1 MNPEIV
7 IIPLVGGPADGDV
20 VMCVLGPDGRPPL
33 THWLTGPE
41 GLADAPIYEL
51 EATDDPEQPP
61 WRYCFRIC
69 LADPLACGSG
79 STAASES
86 ASGSSGHAA

>member
-1 MNPEIV
+1 MEPEIV
-7 IIPLVGGPADGDV
+7 IVPLVGGPADGSAV
-20 VMCVLGPDGRPPL
+20 VCVLGPDGRPPL
-33 THWLTGPE
+33 THWLIGAE

-51 EATDDPEQPP
+51 EAADDATPGPP

-79 STAASES
+79 S
-86 ASGSSGHAA
+86 GHATAGD